1 MPNEENR
8 TAEGSEG
15 YVMMNGISLW
25 GESFKDCDLI
35 MEGRKKDILLQM
47 SFFGDHPLLSTYF
60 LKPFFFLFLLN
71 L

>member
-35 MEGRKKDILLQM
+35 RDGRKKDFLLQM
-47 SFFGDHPLLSTYF
+47 SFFGDHPP
-60 LKPFFFLFLLN
+60 KD
-71 L
+71 